1 MKVVSTLFMGACAGL
16 LLWGCSG
23 GEQQEQLE
31 VSQDGKEVEV
41 IETEEGVAQEAL
53 GQESA
58 EGEVLGEEGSLES
71 EEGELSEEI
80 MGDSSEGAEG
90 MEPIAYE
97 EPASTG
103 DSLGIMDESVPAP
116 AVPAP
121 AATSGGGMSMTG
133 QASATATVAGLA
145 MGREGYMVLYAMQAG
160 KMFDSPSASGNVV
173 APFQSGDH
181 FLVTIE
187 GSWAKIN
194 NSAYIPADQLGSRPM
209 AYERTNNAWR

>member
-1 MKVVSTLFMGACAGL
+1 MKVVSSLFMGACAGM

-23 GEQQEQLE
+23 SEQQEQLE

-41 IETEEGVAQEAL
+41 IETQEGVGQEAL
-53 GQESA
+53 GQESM

-80 MGDSSEGAEG
+80 MGDSAEGEEG

-97 EPASTG
+97 EPAATG
-103 DSLGIMDESVPAP
+103 DALGIMDESVPA
-116 AVPAP
+116 AAAP
-121 AATSGGGMSMTG
+121 TNSGGGMSMTG
-133 QASATATVAGLA
+133 QANATATVAGVA

-194 NSAYIPADQLGSRPM
+194 NSAYIPADQLGSRPI
-209 AYERTNNAWR
+209 AYERTSNSWR